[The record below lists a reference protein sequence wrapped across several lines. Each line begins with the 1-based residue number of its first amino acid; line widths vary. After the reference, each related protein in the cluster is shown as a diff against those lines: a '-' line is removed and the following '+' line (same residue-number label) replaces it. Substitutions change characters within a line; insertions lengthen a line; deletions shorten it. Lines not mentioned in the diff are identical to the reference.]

1 MFVFSFIL
9 LYITE
14 GTCVTCCISL
24 PPLLSQA
31 YLVKFSNT
39 WRPLPCQSTVYLG
52 CYTCINKLHT
62 CLFILDTCFRIIHAF
77 TCAGILQSQFRKFTE
92 FSGLGT
98 VGNRSIRRGFVLYL
112 FICITICVHV
122 YVVYAS
128 GGYMEIIQRAA
139 ESSMQAAVS
148 EVKCLPQYLDNGEVG

>member
-1 MFVFSFIL
+1 MFLFSFIL

-14 GTCVTCCISL
+14 GSCVACCISL

-62 CLFILDTCFRIIHAF
+62 YLFILDTCFRIIHAF

-98 VGNRSIRRGFVLYL
+98 VGNQSIRRGFVLYL
-112 FICITICVHV
+112 FINCITICAHV

-128 GGYMEIIQRAA
+128 GGYMEIVRRAA
-139 ESSMQAAVS
+139 ESCRASLTAS
-148 EVKCLPQYLDNGEVG
+148 SCE